1 MPALLAVWC
10 TVTRPRPAMSPSSDP
25 GDPEREGQE
34 SGDLGHRTRLAA
46 QLGDGAV
53 LDLQHA
59 HLFPAPPAR
68 RDQGLDRQVEA
79 GLRASTGPG
88 VRPDGRRSRVLSA
101 CSGSDGGASIGP
113 VGGGYAVGL
122 AGTGRGRRG
131 GGRGELLGLGLGVA
145 TTAPPAAPRGAA
157 RVEAEPVHDV
167 GESRLRGQPRRQ
179 DPMTSEVSPAFCR
192 RGARPGVGPND
203 QSPPNEPCSSARS
216 SGVSSWPTRSTRSVI
231 S

>member
-68 RDQGLDRQVEA
+68 RDQCLDRQVEA
-79 GLRASTGPG
+79 GLRASTGPR
-88 VRPDGRRSRVLSA
+88 VRPDGRRSRVVLSLLGLGRRRVDRPGGR
-101 CSGSDGGASIGP
+101 SG
-113 VGGGYAVGL
+113 AVGL
-122 AGTGRGRRG
+122 AGRTDRRPRGAP
-131 GGRGELLGLGLGVA
+131 GERLGVGLGVA
-145 TTAPPAAPRGAA
+145 TTAPPATPRRPA

-167 GESRLRGQPRRQ
+167 GESRLRGAACGQ

-192 RGARPGVGPND
+192 RGVWSPGRAND
-203 QSPPNEPCSSARS
+203 QRPPNEPCSSARS